1 MSQNKPRRM
10 RTARWLMVSILVA
23 MAAWAAGGQGLDA
36 AERTVIRLANGEW
49 PPYTGLH
56 LPGHGCD
63 SQVVTEAFGLENIRV
78 EYEFLPWARGLML
91 SQNGAVDG
99 AVEWAGTA
107 EQRRTH
113 FVSSEPLSNQQW
125 VFFHRKDTEVSWHR
139 LDDLV
144 GRTIGL
150 TIGYAYSDLFV
161 SLRQRHPEM
170 FKEAASDLLNFKKL
184 LAGRI
189 DLFPV
194 ERAVGLHV
202 IGRDLHARDRE
213 VLVFSPQALAE
224 FRPYLLLSRA
234 LPANEERMR
243 LFDRGLRRLKDNG
256 RYDAIMS
263 PCRADGS

>member
-1 MSQNKPRRM
+1 MSHNEPRLM
-10 RTARWLMVSILVA
+10 RTARWLMVSILVTV
-23 MAAWAAGGQGLDA
+23 AAWAVGGQGLAA
-36 AERTVIRLANGEW
+36 AEQTVIRLANGEW

-56 LPGHGCD
+56 LSGYGCD

-107 EQRRTH
+107 EQQRTH

-144 GRTIGL
+144 GRTVGL

-161 SLRQRHPEM
+161 SLRQRHPGM
-170 FKEAASDLLNFKKL
+170 FKEAASDQLNFRKL

-189 DLFPV
+189 DLFPI

-202 IGRDLHARDRE
+202 IGKDLHARERDM
-213 VLVFSPQALAE
+213 LVIAPRALAE
-224 FRPYLLLSRA
+224 YRTYLLLSRA
-234 LPANEERMR
+234 IPANEQRIH
-243 LFDRGLRRLKDNG
+243 LFDRGLRRLKETG
-256 RYDAIMS
+256 RYDAIMAS
-263 PCRADGS
+263 CLANGP